1 MWFEIIK
8 SEFYKVFITKTTFF
22 FLIIVLLLSSLLAA
36 VDFKKNSRDDINNWK
51 PYVENKVKVD
61 KNSQVENKGT
71 GYPQTELEK
80 NKLYLKHNVNP
91 YESNQ
96 YTFLGNSLGMLS
108 LIILIMVITSTK
120 IINIEYKSNTIKSI
134 IISPIS
140 SAKLIFC
147 KYIAMIIY
155 MFFWLTI
162 LFSIG
167 LIIGMVL
174 YNHSEWLT
182 KFVYEN
188 QSNIFLDYTIFHIF
202 KIYAADGMVMLVFI
216 SLMFFL
222 ATLTKNST
230 IPIVLGMLTLI
241 FSKNISN
248 FLAKYEWNKY
258 LIFNNLNLREYFNLP
273 GLITQRN
280 IDFLPIGICIIYIVL
295 FLFLSIVLFKW
306 KKV

>member
-1 MWFEIIK
+1 MWLEIIK
-8 SEFYKVFITKTTFF
+8 SEFYKVFFTKITFF
-22 FLIIVLLLSSLLAA
+22 FLIVVLVLSSLLAV
-36 VDFKKNSRDDINNWK
+36 VDFKKNSSDDIKNWK
-51 PYVENKVKVD
+51 SHIENKVKVD
-61 KNSQVENKGT
+61 KNSHIKNKDT
-71 GYPQTELEK
+71 GYAQTEFEK
-80 NKLYLKHNVNP
+80 NKLYLKYDVNP
-91 YESNQ
+91 YENNQ

-120 IINIEYKSNTIKSI
+120 IINIEYKNNTIKNI

-140 SAKLIFC
+140 STKLIIC
-147 KYIAMIIY
+147 KYIAMVLY
-155 MFFWLTI
+155 MLFWLI
-162 LFSIG
+162 SLFLIG
-167 LIIGMVL
+167 LIVGMIL

-188 QSNIFLDYTIFHIF
+188 QGNIFLDYTIFHIF
-202 KIYAADGMVMLVFI
+202 KIYIADGMVMLVFI

-230 IPIVLGMLTLI
+230 MPIVLGMLTLI

-273 GLITQRN
+273 DLITQRN
-280 IDFLPIGICIIYIVL
+280 IDLLPIGISIIYIVL
-295 FLFLSIVLFKW
+295 FLFLSIALFKW